1 MQFLKRLFNFYINS
15 SLHVALAVYSLVRIT
30 ELYFELR
37 YHKALGSFIFFGTIS
52 GYNYI
57 KYAGIAKWHHRSLT
71 DGLKIIQIFSGFC
84 FLATVYFA
92 SLLSLEILVAF
103 TPFLVLTLL
112 YEIPFLR
119 KKKINLRNVDALK
132 IVLISLVWAG
142 ITVLLPLMAA
152 GNSLETSV
160 LLFFLQRFLWI
171 VVLIIPFD
179 IRDIQFDE
187 ANLKTIPQI
196 LGIKNAKKL
205 GFVLLLITFVLEFS
219 LWSDPLFKNVFLGVT
234 FLLLFLLM
242 RTKTTQ
248 SKYYSSFWIEA
259 VPIFW
264 WLLLFGILKFQAV
277 YC

>member
-1 MQFLKRLFNFYINS
+1 MQFLKRLFNFYINA

-30 ELYFELR
+30 ELYFELQH
-37 YHKALGSFIFFGTIS
+37 HKALGFFIFFGTIS

-71 DGLKIIQIFSGFC
+71 DGLKVIQLFSGFC

-92 SLLSLEILVAF
+92 SFLSVEILVAF
-103 TPFLVLTLL
+103 SPFLLLTLL

-119 KKKINLRNVDALK
+119 KKKINLRNVGALK

-264 WLLLFGILKFQAV
+264 WLLLLGILKFQAV
-277 YC
+277 YY

>member
-1 MQFLKRLFNFYINS
+1 MQFLKRLFNFYINA

-30 ELYFELR
+30 ELYFELP
-37 YHKALGSFIFFGTIS
+37 YYEALDAFIFFGTIT

-84 FLATVYFA
+84 FLATLYFA

-103 TPFLVLTLL
+103 TPFLILTLL

-119 KKKINLRNVDALK
+119 KKKINLRSVGALK

-142 ITVLLPLMAA
+142 VTVLLPLMAA
-152 GNSLETSV
+152 GNSFNVSV
-160 LLFFLQRFLWI
+160 LLFFLQRFLWV
-171 VVLIIPFD
+171 VVLTIPFD

-187 ANLKTIPQI
+187 DHLKTIPQI
-196 LGIKNAKKL
+196 LGIKNTKKL
-205 GFVLLLITFVLEFS
+205 GFVLLLLTLVLEFS
-219 LWSDPLFKNVFLGVT
+219 MWSNPLFKNIFLGVT
-234 FLLLFLLM
+234 FLLFFLLM

-264 WLLLFGILKFQAV
+264 CLLLKGYL
-277 YC
+277 